1 MLMTYYEVD
10 EGGGSD
16 GPEAA
21 DVGVGEE
28 GAKERSE
35 AGRAAKVGDSV
46 GGFDDRHVEL
56 FCKVTHH
63 IC

>member
-1 MLMTYYEVD
+1 MTNYEVD
-10 EGGGSD
+10 EGGGGD

-21 DVGVGEE
+21 DVGVGKE
-28 GAKERSE
+28 GAKKRSE
-35 AGRAAKVGDSV
+35 AGRAAKVGD
-46 GGFDDRHVEL
+46 GGGSFGHRHVEL